1 MPKHQFAPQ
10 DICVLVCAAAMTL
23 AGCST
28 PARTATNFCRQ
39 LQQELPEIAQP
50 TATPAEVSDLVKSY
64 ERLGD
69 LAPLAIE
76 DDWTALTNLVRAAA
90 EVDAADP
97 ANVQAVAD
105 LSYATQKSATATATW
120 VRETCG
126 VDISTGLSTTP

>member
-1 MPKHQFAPQ
+1 MTERQLTPRG
-10 DICVLVCAAAMTL
+10 ICVLACAAAMTL
-23 AGCST
+23 AACST

-50 TATPAEVSDLVKSY
+50 TATPAEVSDLVKRY

-76 DDWTALTNLVRAAA
+76 DDWTALTNLVKAAA

-97 ANVQAVAD
+97 ASVQAVAD

-126 VDISTGLSTTP
+126 VDISTGLGTTP